1 MNKSEAFPSKY
12 LKAEDLRGRRILVEI
27 AEVAGEEIKS
37 KEGKSS
43 FKQVC
48 YFKNGSK
55 GLVLNMTNWD
65 AIAEHTGETDSDNWP
80 GHKLY
85 LYPTKVKFG
94 SKDVPAIRTAP
105 ASPPSG
111 KVAAPTPEPEEAQG
125 ELEGM
130 DVADDQIPF

>member
-12 LKAEDLRGRRILVEI
+12 LKAEDLKGRRILVEI
-27 AEVAGEEIKS
+27 AEVVGEEIKS
-37 KEGKSS
+37 KDGKSS

-48 YFKNGSK
+48 YFKNASK

-65 AIAEHTGETDSDNWP
+65 AIVEHTGESDSDNWP
-80 GHKLY
+80 GHKIY
-85 LYPTKVKFG
+85 LCPTKVKFG

-105 ASPPSG
+105 ASPPNS
-111 KVAAPTPEPEEAQG
+111 KVAAPVLEPGDAQG

-130 DVADDQIPF
+130 DALDEIPF